1 MSRENYV
8 WSIAGRY
15 LRPRWGEAFIFF
27 VAGFSVLGITLGVA
41 TLITVMSVMN
51 GFRAELFDKVLGV
64 NGHAVIRGYSGEL
77 LEYERFLNDVKG
89 LSGVV
94 KATPLLD
101 RQVIASRQGLNR
113 GILLRG
119 ISGDDLLKDDALG
132 ANVISGS
139 LENFEGRVIAL
150 GSQLAAGLGAQVGDD
165 VTIISP
171 QGATTP
177 FGTAPRMVPYRVVA
191 VFEVGVYQYDE
202 IFTFMPLSEAQTFF
216 RAGDSVSGIEIFV
229 NEPDRVEE
237 ILSPMVES
245 VRPYGVI
252 TSWRD
257 LNPALFS
264 ALAVERNVMFII
276 LSLIIVVAAF
286 NIISSL
292 YMLVRAKA
300 HDIAILRTM
309 GASRGAM
316 MRIFMLSGGIIGVMG
331 TALGAVIGLLLTIN
345 LNAIQKSL
353 SEAIGVDLWPPEVRF
368 LSEMPS
374 QIDVGEVTAVILV
387 SLAISVLA
395 TFYPAWRASRTDPVK
410 VLRYE

>member
-1 MSRENYV
+1 MASNYV
-8 WSIAGRY
+8 WGIAARY

-64 NGHAVIRGYSGEL
+64 NGHAVIRGYDGV
-77 LEYERFLNDVKG
+77 LNDYEKFANDANA
-89 LSGVV
+89 LDDIV
-94 KATPLLD
+94 KAIPLLD
-101 RQVIASRQGLNR
+101 RQVIATRQGLSR

-119 ISGDDLLKDDALG
+119 IRREDLLREGHLN
-132 ANVISGS
+132 ANLLAGS
-139 LENFEGRVIAL
+139 FDNFEGRTIAL
-150 GSQLAAGLGAQVGDD
+150 GSQLAVALAAQVGDD

-177 FGTAPRMVPYRVVA
+177 FGTAPRMVSYRVGA
-191 VFEVGVYQYDE
+191 IFEVGVYQYDE
-202 IFTFMPLSEAQTFF
+202 IFTFMPLREAQTFF
-216 RAGDSVSGIEIFV
+216 RTGENVSGIELTV
-229 NEPDRVEE
+229 TDPDRVEE
-237 ILSPMVES
+237 IVAPLREA

-252 TSWRD
+252 TDWRS

-276 LSLIIVVAAF
+276 LSLIIIVAAF

-292 YMLVRAKA
+292 YMLVRAKS

-309 GASRGAM
+309 GASKGAM
-316 MRIFMLSGGIIGVMG
+316 MQIFILAGGLVGLAG
-331 TALGAVIGLLLTIN
+331 TAIGAALGIVLTIN
-345 LNAIQKSL
+345 LNSIQKGL
-353 SEAIGVDLWPPEVRF
+353 SDLLGVDLWPPEVRF
-368 LSEMPS
+368 LTEMPS
-374 QIDVGEVTAVILV
+374 QIDWGEVSAVIIV
-387 SLAISVLA
+387 SMLISILA
-395 TFYPAWRASRTDPVK
+395 TLYPAWRASKTDPVK